1 MSLNIPKY
9 KILLASNCSLS
20 NSQDIASVDVIAV
33 ISDSDNLNR
42 DVELVKNIIYHRFTQ
57 IQSLPI
63 QYSCNN
69 DWLYSNETSFSRI
82 ACGSFVTTLYDE
94 IF

>member
-57 IQSLPI
+57 I
-63 QYSCNN
+63 
-69 DWLYSNETSFSRI
+69 
-82 ACGSFVTTLYDE
+82 
-94 IF
+94 